1 MQKTV
6 QAMKLNDQM
15 KTAQKS
21 FSHHWKKT
29 STLTWTNTLKKT
41 NLQFRGHCV
50 SFYNL
55 WKQQQHTYKE
65 RPFLVRMVKLWWRGW
80 GGGIA
85 KVSYATK
92 FLYFYH
98 YSWSQIKNIRNK
110 NNFRS
115 VAGRRLT
122 CQKMLRDSQK
132 PKSKYLEQTAL
143 DDINFYTFP
152 HQFNRFQIRLCFVAR
167 IASIW
172 GFQ

>member
-6 QAMKLNDQM
+6 QAIKLNDKM

-55 WKQQQHTYKE
+55 WKQQQHAYKE
-65 RPFLVRMVKLWWRGW
+65 RPFLVRMVKLWWKGW

-98 YSWSQIKNIRNK
+98 YSWSQIKNIFETKATSGRWPEGGWHVRRCYVTVK
-110 NNFRS
+110 NPNQNIWS
-115 VAGRRLT
+115 
-122 CQKMLRDSQK
+122 K
-132 PKSKYLEQTAL
+132 PLWT
-143 DDINFYTFP
+143 T
-152 HQFNRFQIRLCFVAR
+152 
-167 IASIW
+167 
-172 GFQ
+172 